1 MSEREMV
8 DSDSKVGSLYGSY
21 LLALGAA
28 LVGNLLLRIGSRE
41 GWFGQPA
48 GIAVALL
55 SAMPL
60 ALAAGLFWRM
70 LQRHLDEML
79 QRIVLEGF
87 AFALV
92 IYIPLAALYVN
103 MATAGIRVPRLDAPD
118 LLLAPAILVALGIAI
133 SARRYR

>member
-1 MSEREMV
+1 MSERVMV
-8 DSDSKVGSLYGSY
+8 AADSKVGSLYGFY

-28 LVGNLLLRIGSRE
+28 LVGNLLLRIGYRE

-48 GIAVALL
+48 GIVVALV
-55 SAMPL
+55 SAVPL

-70 LQRHLDEML
+70 VQRHLDEML

-92 IYIPLAALYVN
+92 IFIPLAALYVN
-103 MATAGIRVPRLDAPD
+103 MATAGFRVPRLDAPD
-118 LLLAPAILVALGIAI
+118 ILLTPAILVALGIAI